1 MVPASFLAASLQSAC
16 MTSPQ
21 DQTCQVQGSQYLEA
35 NITDEQVCELFQRY
49 LSSALGDVNNGKN
62 LSVSLE
68 ILKSGTIDAYVT
80 NDSGASVTPHG
91 SVSIDVMDRALE
103 LGDVERLA
111 QAVAQAITTQINQS

>member
-1 MVPASFLAASLQSAC
+1 MVPASILAASLQSAC
-16 MTSPQ
+16 MTSAP

-35 NITDEQVCELFQRY
+35 NITDKQVCELFQGH
-49 LSSALGDVNNGKN
+49 LSSALGDVNNGKK
-62 LSVSLE
+62 LSISLK

-103 LGDVERLA
+103 IGDVERLA
-111 QAVAQAITTQINQS
+111 QAVAQAMTMQINQS

>member
-16 MTSPQ
+16 MTSPP

-35 NITDEQVCELFQRY
+35 NITDEQVCELFQGH

-80 NDSGASVTPHG
+80 DDSGASVTPHG

-111 QAVAQAITTQINQS
+111 QAVAQTITTQINQS